1 MIVVSDA
8 SPLNLLVRIGHVDV
22 LPTLFGAVFVPPAV
36 VAELSHPSTPDV
48 IRNWFASKPPWLQV
62 KAPVR
67 IDPTLDFD
75 DTGEREAISLA
86 LEIHADLLL
95 VDDKKARNAA
105 VARGLSITGAVGV
118 LEIAS
123 ARGLLDLSDAFRR
136 LRTTDFIVAPTILD
150 NALRRDAGRKG
161 ID

>member
-86 LEIHADLLL
+86 LKFTLICSWSMTRRPEMPPL
-95 VDDKKARNAA
+95 R
-105 VARGLSITGAVGV
+105 VGY
-118 LEIAS
+118 
-123 ARGLLDLSDAFRR
+123 
-136 LRTTDFIVAPTILD
+136 P
-150 NALRRDAGRKG
+150 
-161 ID
+161 